1 MTQPLTVQLEQALRQ
16 AAGADAAPVS
26 VTIDYAGQD
35 GAGQDGASHGGAG
48 LSARGWVER
57 ATRSLVFAQAE
68 ARAADGTLAGAASG
82 VFRRVNV

>member
-1 MTQPLTVQLEQALRQ
+1 MTQPLTVQLEDALRD

-26 VTIDYAGQD
+26 ITVDYAGA
-35 GAGQDGASHGGAG
+35 GAV
-48 LSARGWVER
+48 SARGWIER

-68 ARAADGTLAGAASG
+68 ARTADGALAGAASG

>member
-1 MTQPLTVQLEQALRQ
+1 MTQPLTVQLEDALRA

-26 VTIDYAGQD
+26 LTIDYAG
-35 GAGQDGASHGGAG
+35 AAAGAG
-48 LSARGWVER
+48 LSARGWIER

-68 ARAADGTLAGAASG
+68 ARTADGILAGAASG

>member
-1 MTQPLTVQLEQALRQ
+1 MTQPLTLQLEDALRQ

-26 VTIDYAGQD
+26 LTIDYAKTGV
-35 GAGQDGASHGGAG
+35 GAGTGAG
-48 LSARGWVER
+48 AVSARGWIER

-68 ARAADGTLAGAASG
+68 ARTADGILAGAASG

>member
-1 MTQPLTVQLEQALRQ
+1 MTQPLTVQLEEALRQ

-35 GAGQDGASHGGAG
+35 GAGLGGAG
-48 LSARGWVER
+48 LSARGWIER